1 MNLPA
6 SFIELDGVSIDR
18 RIFTTHFVCDV
29 VLQNCNSACCHRGC
43 VITPA
48 EVDRLKPH
56 SDGIVRYLPE
66 SKQEFL
72 RKERG
77 EFVGDPQRQATD
89 IESHE
94 EWSMIRFFRSPDEM
108 RCTWVVDGG
117 CVFLYPTVMATA
129 QHTSTPVQHCA
140 VHSYALDQGLDWTSF
155 KQADCVQF
163 PLCVYHSDGRT
174 FLALQEEPGS
184 ARVPCLNNSIGPRM
198 YQSLGNTITYLLGP
212 AFNEQVQAYG
222 RAHFPE

>member
-18 RIFTTHFVCDV
+18 RIFTTNFVCDV

-56 SDGIVRYLPE
+56 RDGIAKYLPE

-72 RKERG
+72 RREQG
-77 EFVGDPQRQATD
+77 EFVGDPQRQPTD
-89 IESHE
+89 IEVQE
-94 EWSMIRFFRSPDEM
+94 EWSMIRFFHSPEDM
-108 RCTWVVDGG
+108 RCTWVIDGG
-117 CVFLYPTVMATA
+117 CVFLYPSVAATPPEM
-129 QHTSTPVQHCA
+129 SKPVQHCA
-140 VHSYALDQGLDWTSF
+140 VHSFALDQGLDWTAF
-155 KQADCVQF
+155 KQADCVQY
-163 PLCVYHSDGRT
+163 PLCVYQSDGRT
-174 FLALQEEPGS
+174 FLALQEEPGA
-184 ARVPCLNNSIGPRM
+184 ARVPCLNNSIGPKM
-198 YQSLGNTITYLLGP
+198 YQSLGNTITYLLGS

-222 RAHFPE
+222 RVHFPE